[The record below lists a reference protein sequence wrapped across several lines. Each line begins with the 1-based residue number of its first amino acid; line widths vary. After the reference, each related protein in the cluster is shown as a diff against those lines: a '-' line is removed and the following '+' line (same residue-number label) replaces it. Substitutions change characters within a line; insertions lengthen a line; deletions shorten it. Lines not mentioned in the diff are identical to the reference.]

1 MSLQEE
7 EIECIHKRHNSSR
20 RDRRY
25 SQCREAMFDAKIKMR
40 SLLFIARWN
49 RVQCVQGYFIR
60 KNTESSLVAK

>member
-25 SQCREAMFDAKIKMR
+25 SQCREAMFDAKIKNEKFTIYSTLEPCPMCTGVFYSQKYR
-40 SLLFIARWN
+40 
-49 RVQCVQGYFIR
+49 
-60 KNTESSLVAK
+60 E